1 MESDQTLEELPNIG
15 STLASLLKE
24 AGINTPADLY
34 DIGSLQAFVRVKTID
49 NEACFSKLC
58 ALEGA
63 VEGIRWHSLS
73 KTKKEEL
80 KRFFSMVSR

>member
-1 MESDQTLEELPNIG
+1 MEANQTLEDLPNIG
-15 STLASLLKE
+15 STLAGLLQE

-34 DIGSLQAFVRVKTID
+34 DIGSLQAFIRVKAID
-49 NEACFSKLC
+49 NDACFSKLC

-73 KTKKEEL
+73 KAKKEEL
-80 KRFFSMVSR
+80 KSFFSMVSR

>member
-1 MESDQTLEELPNIG
+1 MEANQNLEDLPNIG
-15 STLASLLKE
+15 STLASLLQE

-34 DIGSLQAFVRVKTID
+34 NSGSLQAFIRVKAID
-49 NEACFSKLC
+49 NDACFSKLC

-73 KTKKEEL
+73 KAKKEEL